1 MKPAIAAEIKS
12 EILNKVKNGESVTAV
27 ASSYGI
33 SNRTIYGW
41 LSKKAFSNVSVVEYN
56 RIRKEN
62 DQLKQ
67 IIGILTFE
75 VEKLKKK
82 QGK

>member
-1 MKPAIAAEIKS
+1 MKPAIAAEVKA
-12 EILNKVKNGESVTAV
+12 EILNKVKSGESITKV
-27 ASSYGI
+27 ATEYGI

-41 LSKKAFSNVSVVEYN
+41 LSKKAFSNVSIVEYN

-82 QGK
+82 KGQ

>member
-1 MKPAIAAEIKS
+1 LKSAIAAEIKS
-12 EILNKVKNGESVTAV
+12 EILNKVKLGESVTKI
-27 ASSYGI
+27 ASEYGI

-41 LSKKAFSNVSVVEYN
+41 LSKKAFSNISIIEYN
-56 RIRKEN
+56 RVRKEN
-62 DQLKQ
+62 EQLKQ

-82 QGK
+82 KGQ

>member
-1 MKPAIAAEIKS
+1 MKPAIAAEVKS
-12 EILNKVKNGESVTAV
+12 EILDKVKSGGSVSKI
-27 ASSYGI
+27 ASEYGI

-41 LSKKAFSNVSVVEYN
+41 LSRKAFSSVSVVEYN

-82 QGK
+82 KSQ